1 MTTRREFIA
10 GLGGAATW
18 PIGARAQQSD
28 LRVVGFLTSLGRND
42 RSNLRDALRRG
53 LGETGY
59 VEGRNVA
66 IEYRFAENQLD
77 RLSSLAADLVGR
89 KVAVIAATGGGATVL
104 AAKTSTNTI
113 PIVFTT
119 GGDPVREGFVTSLN
133 RPGGNVTGVS
143 WFGTLVAGKALE
155 LLHEF
160 IPNAVVFAL
169 MVNQNLPEAGRTIID
184 AQAAARALALELVIF
199 NATSPSEIDTAF
211 ATLRQRAVGALLVG
225 GDPFLSSRR
234 QQIVALAARDAVPVM
249 YVNREFVA
257 EGGLLSYGNDAVDA
271 YRRAGVYVGRV
282 LNGASPSELPVD
294 QATKFEFVI
303 NRKTANVLKLEI
315 PPKLLFSANEVIE

>member
-1 MTTRREFIA
+1 
-10 GLGGAATW
+10 
-18 PIGARAQQSD
+18 
-28 LRVVGFLTSLGRND
+28 
-42 RSNLRDALRRG
+42 
-53 LGETGY
+53 
-59 VEGRNVA
+59 
-66 IEYRFAENQLD
+66 
-77 RLSSLAADLVGR
+77 
-89 KVAVIAATGGGATVL
+89 
-104 AAKTSTNTI
+104 
-113 PIVFTT
+113 
-119 GGDPVREGFVTSLN
+119 
-133 RPGGNVTGVS
+133 
-143 WFGTLVAGKALE
+143 LVAGKALE

-184 AQAAARALALELVIF
+184 AQAAARALALELVIL
-199 NATSPSEIDTAF
+199 NASSPSEIDTAF

-257 EGGLLSYGNDAVDA
+257 EGGLMSYGNDAVDA
-271 YRRAGVYVGRV
+271 YRRAGVYVGRI

-315 PPKLLFSANEVIE
+315 PPKLLFSADEVIE